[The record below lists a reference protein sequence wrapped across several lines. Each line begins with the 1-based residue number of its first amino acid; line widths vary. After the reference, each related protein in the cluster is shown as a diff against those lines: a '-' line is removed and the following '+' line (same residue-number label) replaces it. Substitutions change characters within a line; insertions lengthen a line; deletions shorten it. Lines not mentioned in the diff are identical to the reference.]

1 MTRNDIGK
9 NLLNVR
15 ERRMWTQGRLAK
27 EAGVSPTT
35 VSGIES
41 GRISNPHFST
51 VHKLAEALDVNS
63 RELMT
68 PSISGVKDETSAPL
82 TLEWALSVPEDEFE
96 RVLENASR
104 ERLGSLLR
112 ELDEEGERL
121 SILYGQ
127 FPRGS
132 RQRWFIKQQIRII
145 SAHHGSVEASMS
157 VHEHA
162 PGERHRS

>member
-1 MTRNDIGK
+1 MARTDIGK

-15 ERRMWTQGRLAK
+15 ERRMWTQGKLAK

-51 VHKLAEALDVNS
+51 VRKLAAALDVDS
-63 RELMT
+63 QELINPLVGGMRN
-68 PSISGVKDETSAPL
+68 ETSAPL

-96 RVLENASR
+96 RVLENAPR
-104 ERLGSLLR
+104 ERLDSLLR
-112 ELDEEGERL
+112 ELNEEGERL
-121 SILYGQ
+121 SALYGQ

-162 PGERHRS
+162 PRKRHRP